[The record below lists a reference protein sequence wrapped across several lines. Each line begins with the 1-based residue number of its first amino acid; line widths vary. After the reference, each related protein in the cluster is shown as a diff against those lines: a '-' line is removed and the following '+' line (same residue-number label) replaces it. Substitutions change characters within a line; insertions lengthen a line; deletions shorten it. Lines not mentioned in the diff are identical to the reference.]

1 MGIFRRWVRI
11 RVDLGPGNAGF
22 RGRVAIFRRGVRIR
36 VDLGRGNAGFRGLMG
51 IFRRWVRI
59 RVDLGPGNA
68 GFRGLMG
75 IFRRGVRIRGEL
87 GLAMLDSAGGW
98 GFSAGG
104 CGFGGSWAWQC
115 WIPRAGG
122 DFPQGQLQISQPTQ
136 GLSKALRV
144 APATLDRLV
153 DKMLWIVWQVLSH
166 VVAGLAGTRSRI
178 ERAANQIQVIRSWPE
193 RSDFRQSCVAIDQR
207 RKRELDTGCFTPL
220 ICRPLRGPPA
230 GLPHPGTNRHSTS
243 PTPTA
248 KPPSTRNTKPWCWSL
263 TC

>member
-1 MGIFRRWVRI
+1 MT
-11 RVDLGPGNAGF
+11 
-22 RGRVAIFRRGVRIR
+22 RGAKTTPRSACPSASTNTVGGA
-36 VDLGRGNAGFRGLMG
+36 
-51 IFRRWVRI
+51 
-59 RVDLGPGNA
+59 
-68 GFRGLMG
+68 
-75 IFRRGVRIRGEL
+75 
-87 GLAMLDSAGGW
+87 DS
-98 GFSAGG
+98 
-104 CGFGGSWAWQC
+104 GGSGPWQC
-115 WIPRAGG
+115 WIPRADG